1 MWFAL
6 GFAAGIVA
14 TIGTGYGILL
24 LAAAG
29 GRGFWRQ

>member
-14 TIGTGYGILL
+14 TVGVLYAIILT
-24 LAAAG
+24 AAAG
-29 GRGFWRQ
+29 SIRR

>member
-14 TIGTGYGILL
+14 TVGAIYALIIAETL
-24 LAAAG
+24 
-29 GRGFWRQ
+29 WR

>member
-14 TIGTGYGILL
+14 TIGAIYAFIIAEAL
-24 LAAAG
+24 
-29 GRGFWRQ
+29 WR